1 METKQHATKKK
12 NQWIK
17 EEIKTYVETDENEN
31 TTFQNAGD
39 AAKAILRGKF
49 IAIQADLQKREKFQ
63 VNNLSLLL
71 KEREK
76 KGQTKPTVNSRKE
89 IGAERKRNRNFKTI
103 EKIDKNKSRFL
114 KRKIKETNL

>member
-1 METKQHATKKK
+1 MLLKK

-76 KGQTKPTVNSRKE
+76 KRTNQTHSKQPEGDRSR
-89 IGAERKRNRNFKTI
+89 AEKK
-103 EKIDKNKSRFL
+103 
-114 KRKIKETNL
+114 